1 MGVLNFGII
10 IGLTAG
16 LVLGQAPAPAPAP
29 VPASTV
35 APGAAATPTPPQTPA
50 PPAEPARLEYAGKP
64 LAVPFACTEETLQ
77 TVGLSCPES
86 EPCPIFV
93 ELAALDATG
102 GRLVMTGNI
111 HSSSTTFSS
120 LMLMSEDGGK
130 TWTEPVDRMPQT
142 VLEGVQFVDAMTG
155 WAGGQLLTTLPR
167 DPFFLVTTDGAKT
180 WRKRPVSDESRVAA
194 VDSFYFESRTD
205 GGMVLDRTRG
215 GMPNAKYELYETK
228 TGGDTWM
235 LREVTGKPLKLR
247 KTAPPVL
254 PEFRLRADAPSKSY
268 RVERRQGQRW
278 TTLASFLVR
287 LPDCQIA
294 DKELAPP
301 PEPPA
306 DPDAAKST
314 IVVPS
319 DPSRAPGAPRAAP
332 SRSAPAPRKKQP

>member
-1 MGVLNFGII
+1 MFNFGIL

-16 LVLGQAPAPAPAP
+16 LAMGQVPSPAPPGTAPPGTSAP
-29 VPASTV
+29 PAAS
-35 APGAAATPTPPQTPA
+35 ATPA
-50 PPAEPARLEYAGKP
+50 PPPPPEPVRLEFSGKP

-102 GRLVMTGNI
+102 GRLVVTGNI
-111 HSSSTTFSS
+111 HSSATTFSS

-130 TWTEPVDRMPQT
+130 TWTEPVERIPQT

-180 WRKRPVSDESRVAA
+180 WRKRPISDESRVAA
-194 VDSFYFESRTD
+194 IDSFYFESRTD

-247 KTAPPVL
+247 KTAPLVL
-254 PEFRLRADAPSKSY
+254 PEFRLRADAPSQTH

-287 LPDCQIA
+287 LPDCRIT

-319 DPSRAPGAPRAAP
+319 NPPKSTSAPGRNAPL
-332 SRSAPAPRKKQP
+332 PRKKQP